1 MQIQFSPNVSNKDNL
16 ILLANESSIEK
27 AADYLLADQFVFLQK
42 KIAQE
47 QHSHCF
53 YIAGR
58 LVFIQ
63 FIKTNEN
70 IYAQQE
76 ECRVAGASLGKL
88 INSNKVST
96 VHLQDLTETGYGA
109 YFAEGLALSNYQ
121 FLKYK
126 SAAAKQKN
134 SLTTLYLTTPETAAT
149 AALLQYLTQAVYHTR
164 DLVNEPLSYLTAPQ
178 LANSIEEL
186 ASEAGFE
193 VEVMD
198 KAQIEALG
206 MGGLLAVNKG
216 SLTPPT
222 FSILKW
228 QPKESVN
235 TQPIVLVG
243 KGVVYDT
250 GGLSLK
256 PTANSMDF
264 MKADMA
270 GAAAVVGA
278 IYACAKAELPVQVI
292 GLIPATDNRP
302 GQDAYAP
309 GDVITMYSGK
319 TVEVLNTDAEG
330 RLLLADALQYA
341 KQYQPSLVL
350 DLATLTGSA
359 VGALGTYA
367 AVFMG
372 NADEAS
378 KAQLQS
384 SAKQVH
390 ERLVEFPM
398 WDDYGKLLE
407 SSVADIKNI
416 GGPLAGA
423 ITAGKFLE
431 HFTDYPWLHLD
442 IAGPSYLHSGRNYI
456 TQGGSGYGTRLLF
469 DFLCNYAERQKNST
483 NQ

>member
-1 MQIQFSPNVSNKDNL
+1 MMAEGL
-16 ILLANESSIEK
+16 
-27 AADYLLADQFVFLQK
+27 
-42 KIAQE
+42 
-47 QHSHCF
+47 
-53 YIAGR
+53 
-58 LVFIQ
+58 
-63 FIKTNEN
+63 
-70 IYAQQE
+70 
-76 ECRVAGASLGKL
+76 
-88 INSNKVST
+88 
-96 VHLQDLTETGYGA
+96 GA
-109 YFAEGLALSNYQ
+109 YFAEGIALANYQ

-126 SAAAKQKN
+126 SAAAAQKN
-134 SLTTLYLTTPETAAT
+134 SLATLYLTTPETAAT
-149 AALLQYLTQAVYHTR
+149 AETLQHITQAVYHTR

-178 LANSIEEL
+178 LGSSIEQL
-186 ASEAGFE
+186 AAEAGFE
-193 VEVMD
+193 AEVMD

-206 MGGLLAVNKG
+206 MGGVLAVNKG

-228 QPKESVN
+228 QPKNAVN
-235 TQPIVLVG
+235 AQPIVLVG

-270 GAAAVVGA
+270 GAAAVIGA
-278 IYACAKAELPVQVI
+278 IYACAKAKLPVQII
-292 GLIPATDNRP
+292 GLVPATDNRP

-341 KQYQPSLVL
+341 KQYKPSLVL

-359 VGALGTYA
+359 AGALGTYG

-372 NADEAS
+372 NASDAS
-378 KAQLQS
+378 KDRLKA

-398 WDDYGKLLE
+398 WDDYDKLLE
-407 SSVADIKNI
+407 SSIADIKNL
-416 GGPLAGA
+416 GGPVAGA

-442 IAGPSYLHSGRNYI
+442 IAGPSYLHSGRNYLS
-456 TQGGSGYGTRLLF
+456 QGGSGYGTRLLF
-469 DFLCNYAERQKNST
+469 DFFCNYAAGQKNST